1 MDSYFIIYGIFCKV
15 LEGLGTEVPWNPF
28 LQLFSCDIMK
38 KLGVK
43 TAPAYK
49 PVFYHQYMDNT
60 FLTLKSYTQ
69 DYSSATQT
77 ASTPSSRFLQNNIHI
92 IYNIMINTK
101 CISRPS
107 LHLSILF

>member
-49 PVFYHQYMDNT
+49 PVFYHRYMDNT
-60 FLTLKSYTQ
+60 FLTLKKIICKIVPKQLKRQALLHQ
-69 DYSSATQT
+69 DFCRK
-77 ASTPSSRFLQNNIHI
+77 RFI
-92 IYNIMINTK
+92 
-101 CISRPS
+101 
-107 LHLSILF
+107 